1 MEQQA
6 LKELLDNAIQDAA
19 CAALVGIGVPGK
31 RVDECGPQVLEF
43 VKMNLKSYA
52 ELAAALGIRD
62 A

>member
-6 LKELLDNAIQDAA
+6 LKELLDTAIQDAA
-19 CAALVGIGVPGK
+19 CAALAGIGVPPK

-43 VKMNLKSYA
+43 VKTQLKSYA
-52 ELAAALGIRD
+52 QLAAALGIRD